1 MAIPKRSKKSKAV
14 RTPKFVDEKYTGPE
28 PEWDNAEKWSAE
40 KYYRERS
47 RVGFYYNYF
56 YTSKDGKPWI
66 LDWMKRNEYKKEE
79 IAAVK
84 AAPDSSLGIA
94 YAGLAKALLRGMPAY
109 HSGIKEYLATKPGLS
124 ENSVRDAVQIVKE
137 QVAKL
142 IAEGSAIRKEKKEVE
157 EVKKNVYRPSI
168 QELLL
173 EKAVE
178 MTEEIEDFINQFDY
192 SKAALKSFDPVTML
206 RKVEAKGM
214 HANKIKGFYMG
225 EYEEINE
232 LLNPPKRMNDAK
244 KEDYEQLKEGY
255 RHLKKPEVQ
264 ALLEM
269 YRSIIDA
276 CDMIA
281 QESKVARVPRKKKPV
296 SKEKLVAKF
305 KYCES
310 HDDTKSV
317 SVKPIDLLGAVA
329 AIVYNTKTR
338 KLGVYVAIDESGF
351 NIKGTSLIGFDEHKS
366 VQKTLRKPA
375 EQLTAFKRI
384 ARKSLQKEFDG
395 IKSVETKMNG
405 RFNDQTL
412 ILKVF

>member
-1 MAIPKRSKKSKAV
+1 MAIPKRSKKSKMV
-14 RTPKFVDEKYTGPE
+14 RKPKFVDEKYTGPE

-40 KYYRERS
+40 KYYRERA

-56 YTSKDGKPWI
+56 FTSKDGKPWI
-66 LDWMKRNEYKKEE
+66 LDWMKRNGYKKEE

-84 AAPDSSLGIA
+84 AAPDSSVGIA
-94 YAGLAKALLRGMPAY
+94 YAGLCKALLRGMPAY
-109 HSGIKEYLATKPGLS
+109 HTGLKEYLSTLKGVS
-124 ENSVRDAVQIVKE
+124 ENAMRDAVEIVKE
-137 QVAKL
+137 RIAKL
-142 IAEGSAIRKEKKEVE
+142 IEEGDVIRKEKKEVE

-168 QELLL
+168 QELLT

-178 MTEEIEDFINQFDY
+178 MSEEIEDFIRDFDY
-192 SKAALKSFDPVTML
+192 TKAALKSFDPVTML

-214 HANKIKGFYMG
+214 HANKIKGFYIR

-232 LLNPPKRMNDAK
+232 LINPPKRMNDAK

-255 RHLKKPEVQ
+255 RHLKKTEIQ
-264 ALLEM
+264 ALHDM
-269 YRSIIDA
+269 FRSIIDA

-281 QESKVARVPRKKKPV
+281 QESKVARAPRKKKPV
-296 SKEKLVAKF
+296 SKEKLVAKI

-310 HDDTKSV
+310 HDETKTV

-329 AIVYNTKTR
+329 AIVYNVKTR
-338 KLGVYVAIDESGF
+338 KLGMYIAIDESGF
-351 NIKGTSLIGFDEHKS
+351 NVKGTTLTGFDESKS
-366 VQKTLRKPA
+366 VQKTLRKPV
-375 EQLTAFKRI
+375 EQLAPFKKI
-384 ARKSLQKEFDG
+384 ARRSLQKEFDD

>member
-56 YTSKDGKPWI
+56 YTYKDGKPWI

-79 IAAVK
+79 IAAAK
-84 AAPDSSLGIA
+84 AAPDSSVGIA
-94 YAGLAKALLRGMPAY
+94 YAGLAKSLLRGMPAY

-142 IAEGSAIRKEKKEVE
+142 IAEGSVIRKEKKEVE
-157 EVKKNVYRPSI
+157 EVKKDVYSPSI

-214 HANKIKGFYMG
+214 HANKIKGFYIR

-255 RHLKKPEVQ
+255 RHFKKPEVQ

-281 QESKVARVPRKKKPV
+281 QESKVARAPRKKKPV

-351 NIKGTSLIGFDEHKS
+351 NIKGTSLTGFDEHKS

-384 ARKSLQKEFDG
+384 ARKSLQKEFDA